1 MRDRLRIRDVQ
12 LYIRD
17 LLTEY
22 AKLQRFTPVQ
32 SAHARC
38 MDWRRLLLEFEWP
51 HYSEVSRRVMHPG
64 GGAASEVAGSQA
76 LAKCRYEGSQLD
88 TLQV

>member
-1 MRDRLRIRDVQ
+1 MDCTLPLPHLQFMRDRLRIRDVQ

-51 HYSEVSRRVMHPG
+51 HYSEVSRTFDV
-64 GGAASEVAGSQA
+64 
-76 LAKCRYEGSQLD
+76 CW
-88 TLQV
+88 

>member
-1 MRDRLRIRDVQ
+1 MVRPLSIKHDLHSLLTLPLPPPQFMRDRLRIRDVQ

-17 LLTEY
+17 LLIEY

-38 MDWRRLLLEFEWP
+38 MDWQRLLLEFEWP
-51 HYSEVSRRVMHPG
+51 HYSEVSRTFD
-64 GGAASEVAGSQA
+64 A
-76 LAKCRYEGSQLD
+76 YW
-88 TLQV
+88 